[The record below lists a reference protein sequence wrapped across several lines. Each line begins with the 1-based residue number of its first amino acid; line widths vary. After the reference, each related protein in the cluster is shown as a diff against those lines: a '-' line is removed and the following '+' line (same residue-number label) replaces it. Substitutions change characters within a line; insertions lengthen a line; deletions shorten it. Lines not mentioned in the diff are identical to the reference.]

1 MNHFEFK
8 PTVRIVKTS
17 SISIGH
23 FVLRLALLIFIA
35 LNYLYTMDKE
45 LEGLVKTYTGLN
57 LSQHLDYDKFNHYA
71 IVHHSSSI
79 EGSTLT
85 EIETRILL
93 DEGLTPNG
101 KPLEHSLM
109 TRDHFAALQFIL
121 LKAKDPQPL
130 EVGFI
135 QTLNGLIM
143 KSTGKL
149 YQTVF
154 GEIDGSK
161 GNFRKGNVSAGNS
174 YFVNFDKVEGLTHIL
189 VQKVNEGIKSS
200 GSWIDMLSL
209 SFDAQFDLLTIHPFY
224 DGNGRTAR
232 LLMNYIQLVNHLP
245 LSIVYKEDKVTY
257 YQALV
262 DTREK
267 EDIGIFRT
275 FMAGQYKKYLVQ
287 EIEKHR
293 TLHMSNRKGP
303 GYSLVF

>member
-1 MNHFEFK
+1 
-8 PTVRIVKTS
+8 
-17 SISIGH
+17 
-23 FVLRLALLIFIA
+23 
-35 LNYLYTMDKE
+35 MDKE
-45 LEGLVKTYTGLN
+45 LERLIKTYTGLN
-57 LSQHLDYDKFNHYA
+57 LSQNIDYDKYNHYA

-85 EIETRILL
+85 EIETRLLL
-93 DEGLTPNG
+93 DEGLTPKG

-109 TRDHFAALQFIL
+109 TRDHFEALQFIL
-121 LKAKDPQPL
+121 FKAKDPQPL
-130 EVGFI
+130 TVGFI
-135 QTLNGLIM
+135 QTLNGLVM
-143 KSTGKL
+143 KSTGNN

-174 YFVNFDKVEGLTHIL
+174 YFVNFDKVEGLTKTL
-189 VQKVNEGIKSS
+189 LQKINEGLKSG
-200 GSWIDMLSL
+200 GSWIDMLNL

-245 LSIVYKEDKVTY
+245 LSIVYKVDKVAY

-275 FMAGQYKKYLVQ
+275 FMAGQYRKYLVQ

>member
-1 MNHFEFK
+1 M
-8 PTVRIVKTS
+8 KTS
-17 SISIGH
+17 CIALGH
-23 FVLRLALLIFIA
+23 FVLLLALVLFHA

-45 LEGLVKTYTGLN
+45 LERLIKTYTGLN
-57 LSQHLDYDKFNHYA
+57 LSQNIDYDKFNYYA

-85 EIETRILL
+85 EIETQLLL
-93 DEGLTPNG
+93 DEGLTPTG

-109 TRDHFAALQFIL
+109 TKDHFEALQFIL
-121 LKAKDPQPL
+121 LKAKNPQPL
-130 EVGFI
+130 GVGFI
-135 QTLNGLIM
+135 QILNGLVM
-143 KSTGKL
+143 KSTGKQ

-161 GNFRKGNVSAGNS
+161 GDFRKGNVSAGNS
-174 YFVNFDKVEGLTHIL
+174 YFVNFDKVEGLTKSL
-189 VQKVNEGIKSS
+189 VQKVNERLKSG
-200 GSWIDMLSL
+200 GSWIDMLNL
-209 SFDAQFDLLTIHPFY
+209 SFDTQFDLLTIHPFY

-232 LLMNYIQLVNHLP
+232 LLMNYIQLVNNLP

-275 FMAGQYKKYLVQ
+275 FMVGQYKKYLVH

-293 TLHMSNRKGP
+293 TLQTSNRKGP